1 MSDLINDGIPF
12 RVSREGAIGLNR
24 YRVRMLL
31 RDHRIRPLFRGVYVD
46 TGVPDTRDL
55 RCFGL
60 TLVLPPHGVICHSSA
75 AWALGIDAFQ
85 PKDRF
90 LLTPQCMVPHGS
102 SRSRYLGVR
111 CIQGYLRDSDVVVI
125 NGLRLTTPS
134 RTTVDLMRT
143 LRRPYAL
150 SVADAMVRAE
160 LVTIAQLAKRVRRLK
175 HYPGIIQARDLL
187 RLIDPRAESPGES
200 WLRLRLVDAGFPF
213 PRPQYEVIDHRGRVI
228 ARIDLAYP
236 EINLA
241 MEYDGAAFHSH
252 DEDRSHDEGR
262 RDLLTD
268 AYGWRVESATKAD
281 VLGTDPAYEINI
293 GKLLD
298 IEPLPRTW

>member
-1 MSDLINDGIPF
+1 MSDLINDGLPF
-12 RVSREGAIGLNR
+12 RISRDGALGMTRSHLR
-24 YRVRMLL
+24 TLV
-31 RDHRIRPLFRGVYVD
+31 RDHRIRSLFRSVYVD
-46 TGVPDTRDL
+46 TATPDTRDL
-55 RCFGL
+55 RTFAL
-60 TLVLPPHGVICHSSA
+60 TLVLPPHGVICHCSA

-90 LLTPQCMVPHGS
+90 LLTPQCMVPHS
-102 SRSRYLGVR
+102 TSRSRHSGVR
-111 CIQGYLRDSDVVVI
+111 CIQGYLPDADVMIV
-125 NGLRLTTPS
+125 NGLPLTTAS

-160 LVTIAQLAKRVRRLK
+160 LVTIAQLARRIRRLK
-175 HYPGIIQARDLL
+175 HFPGIIQARDLL

-236 EINLA
+236 EIRLA
-241 MEYDGAAFHSH
+241 MEYDGAAYHSH
-252 DEDRSHDEGR
+252 EEDRSHDEER

-268 AYGWRVESATKAD
+268 AYGWRFEPATKSD
-281 VLGTDPAYEINI
+281 VFGSDPAYEIGI
-293 GKLLD
+293 GKLLG

>member
-1 MSDLINDGIPF
+1 MPDLINDGLPF
-12 RVSREGAIGLNR
+12 RVTRDGALGLSR
-24 YRVRMLL
+24 YRIRTLL
-31 RDHRIRPLFRGVYVD
+31 REHQVRQLFRGVLVD
-46 TGVPDTRDL
+46 SRVPDTRDL

-60 TLVLPPHGVICHSSA
+60 ALVLPPHGVICHCSA
-75 AWALGIDAFQ
+75 AWAMGIDAFQ

-90 LLTPQCMVPHGS
+90 LLTPQCMVPHGT
-102 SRSRYLGVR
+102 SRSRYPGVQ
-111 CIQGYLRDSDVVVI
+111 CIQGYLPDSDVMVT
-125 NGLRLTTPS
+125 NGLRLTVPS

-160 LVTIAQLAKRVRRLK
+160 LVTIAELARRIRRLK
-175 HYPGIIQARDLL
+175 HFPGIVRARDLL

-236 EINLA
+236 EIKLA
-241 MEYDGAAFHSH
+241 MEYDGAAYHSHEEDQSH
-252 DEDRSHDEGR
+252 DEER
-262 RDLLTD
+262 RGLLTD
-268 AYGWRVESATKAD
+268 AYGWRVERATKAD
-281 VLGTDPAYEINI
+281 VLGTDPAFEMNI
-293 GKLLD
+293 GKLLGL
-298 IEPLPRTW
+298 EPQPRFW

>member
-1 MSDLINDGIPF
+1 MSDLINDGSPF
-12 RVSREGAIGLNR
+12 RVSREGALGLNR
-24 YRVRMLL
+24 HRVRMLL

-55 RCFGL
+55 RCLGL

-75 AWALGIDAFQ
+75 AWALGIDGFQ

-102 SRSRYLGVR
+102 SRSRHLSVR
-111 CIQGYLRDSDVVVI
+111 CIQGYLRDADVMVI

-160 LVTIAQLAKRVRRLK
+160 LVTIAQLAKRIRRLK

-213 PRPQYEVIDHRGRVI
+213 PRPQYEVIDHRGRII

-236 EINLA
+236 EIRLA
-241 MEYDGAAFHSH
+241 MGYDGAEYHSH

-262 RDLLTD
+262 RELLTD
-268 AYGWRVESATKAD
+268 AYGWRVEPAKKAD

-293 GKLLD
+293 GKLLG